1 MNNNIKKIIIFLLIS
16 VFLLL
21 IIIKYSVSIIKNE
34 VLEIIRSPKFDTFV
48 INVFD
53 EKLEK
58 LAESDLTKEQKL
70 FYSSKFKKIIK
81 KFDVD

>member
-70 FYSSKFKKIIK
+70 FYSSRFKKIIK
-81 KFDVD
+81 KFEVD

>member
-16 VFLLL
+16 VFSLL
-21 IIIKYSVSIIKNE
+21 IIIKYSVSMIKNE

-48 INVFD
+48 INVLD